1 MKILVINGP
10 NLNLLGSREPSVYG
24 TMTLDEINAAL
35 IEYLDKNGAGARF
48 FQSNHE
54 GAIIDAIHEAR
65 VWASGIIINPGAL
78 AHSSFAL
85 HDALKAVE
93 IPAVEVHI
101 SNINAREEW
110 RSRSVIA
117 PATIGQ
123 VSGFG
128 WFGYI
133 LAAKGLLHY
142 VKERAHVKGHAR

>member
-1 MKILVINGP
+1 MTEILVINGP

-24 TMTLDEINAAL
+24 NATLDEINAAL
-35 IEYLDKNGAGARF
+35 LEYLNENGARARF

-54 GAIIDAIHEAR
+54 GAVIDAIHEAR
-65 VWASGIIINPGAL
+65 GWASGIIINPGAL

-85 HDALKAVE
+85 HDALKAVG

-101 SNINAREEW
+101 SNIHAREEW
-110 RSRSVIA
+110 RSRSVVA
-117 PATIGQ
+117 AATVGQ

-142 VKERAHVKGHAR
+142 IKERAR